1 MGRTNQQKLCW
12 NVIVSLQDT
21 ILHKGEYI
29 SLKEIADDLNLSYH
43 QVADIS
49 TGRKKF
55 DTNFKYQPKVVI
67 KKISG
72 IL

>member
-12 NVIVSLQDT
+12 KVVVSIEDT

-29 SLKEIADDLNLSYH
+29 SLSDVAEDLNLSYH

-49 TGRKKF
+49 TGRKRF
-55 DTNFKYQPKVVI
+55 DTNFKYQPKVEI
-67 KKISG
+67 KKISDVV
-72 IL
+72 